1 MFSSLVARSEIVAG
15 RERIVTGV
23 IIGIKPLAAVTPN
36 PGPLPGGWVGGLHKG
51 TVRLPFE
58 RRICCAFR

>member
-36 PGPLPGGWVGGLHKG
+36 PGPCRADG
-51 TVRLPFE
+51 
-58 RRICCAFR
+58 